1 MMNVVRD
8 SKNFLKNFK
17 NFQRNQTL
25 YLQRLSVNYG
35 VGFRNHEKSFRDRS
49 SGCALSVLKKYDMVY
64 SEQ

>member
-35 VGFRNHEKSFRDRS
+35 VGFRDHEKAFRDLG
-49 SGCALSVLKKYDMVY
+49 SGCALSVPKKYDMVY